1 MSRGSSI
8 VGAFDFS
15 RGGDGQRIGDL
26 PSGLPLAIGW
36 QEAAHACQGSDAPA
50 SRRGRGSDGSTREL
64 TGCRKFGWKGQIR
77 QSQHHSH
84 GQKTGAGT
92 AILDVGA
99 GTELPNCFEMA
110 AASWS
115 WSARPRARTFRSAA
129 AWLNV
134 PEAQTERRTPTRYEE
149 SAIVSL
155 VDVHVEYPA
164 TRVSR

>member
-1 MSRGSSI
+1 M
-8 VGAFDFS
+8 V
-15 RGGDGQRIGDL
+15 
-26 PSGLPLAIGW
+26 SGLVT
-36 QEAAHACQGSDAPA
+36 
-50 SRRGRGSDGSTREL
+50 SRRVCLSQSGGRKPLMPARAARPQRHDEAVGSDGSTREL
-64 TGCRKFGWKGQIR
+64 TGCRKFGWKGQVR

-134 PEAQTERRTPTRYEE
+134 PEAQTERRTLTRYEE

>member
-1 MSRGSSI
+1 MPRERDPSVTTR
-8 VGAFDFS
+8 
-15 RGGDGQRIGDL
+15 QREQ
-26 PSGLPLAIGW
+26 W
-36 QEAAHACQGSDAPA
+36 QPK
-50 SRRGRGSDGSTREL
+50 REL
-64 TGCRKFGWKGQIR
+64 TGRRKIEGQIR